1 MKLPAYPFH
10 LLVIVAAAAT
20 VALILWGL
28 APSGA
33 HFAAYAGGVG
43 LLAAVDL
50 ARRLGLE
57 PKNDPARRDRR
68 ETS

>member
-1 MKLPAYPFH
+1 MRLLAYPIH
-10 LLVIVAAAAT
+10 VLAIVTAAAAAA
-20 VALILWGL
+20 VILWGL
-28 APSGA
+28 EPSGA
-33 HFAAYAGGVG
+33 YFAASAGGIA

-57 PKNDPARRDRR
+57 PKDDPARRDRR